1 MRCLSRLPQTRSVME
16 IHVVGIDPG
25 LRDTGVVLLSFDTNV
40 RTVTGSA
47 FAVDGQ
53 VLKADVSIIRRWLD
67 SLDVK
72 QPHVFIEKY
81 VPRPGMS
88 TSPDMLALENLI
100 RVSLKDAQ
108 LVRNTGVKQ
117 VVTPAVLQLLN
128 VWRFTFTT
136 NHDDLRAAARIAVYG
151 MMKDPT
157 RQLNTLLADVI
168 MAELDGNP
176 WTMKGGPSERYAP

>member
-1 MRCLSRLPQTRSVME
+1 ME

-25 LRDTGVVLLSFDTNV
+25 LRDTGVVLLSFNTNA
-40 RTVTGSA
+40 RTVTSSA
-47 FAVDGQ
+47 LVVDGQ
-53 VLKADVSIIRRWLD
+53 ALKADVSIIRRWQA
-67 SLDVK
+67 SLSADAA
-72 QPHVFIEKY
+72 HVFIEKY

-100 RVSLKDAQ
+100 RVSLTGAT

-117 VVTPAVLQLLN
+117 VVTPEVLQLLR
-128 VWRFTFTT
+128 VWRFNLTT

-157 RQLNTLLADVI
+157 LNTLLADVI

-176 WTMKGGPSERYAP
+176 WSMEVVPSERFTP